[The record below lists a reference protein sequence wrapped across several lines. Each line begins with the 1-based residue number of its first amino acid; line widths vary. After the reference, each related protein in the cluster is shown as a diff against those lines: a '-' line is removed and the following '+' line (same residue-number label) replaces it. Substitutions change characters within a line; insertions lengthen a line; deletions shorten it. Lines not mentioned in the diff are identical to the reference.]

1 MPLRILR
8 MPNPHGSAFP
18 EYRISRLLSMPKLPR
33 RSRDP
38 VQAARQVYLEIIGEA
53 PRQVPPTPDDSPAAV
68 AKRKGASQGGAK
80 RAQGLTPERR
90 REIAQSA
97 ANKRWSKPST

>member
-1 MPLRILR
+1 M
-8 MPNPHGSAFP
+8 
-18 EYRISRLLSMPKLPR
+18 SMPKRPR

-38 VQAARQVYLEIIGEA
+38 VQSAHQVYLEIIGEA
-53 PRQVPPTPDDSPAAV
+53 PRQVPPIPDDSPAAV

-90 REIAQSA
+90 REIAQKA
-97 ANKRWSKPST
+97 AAARWKNKA